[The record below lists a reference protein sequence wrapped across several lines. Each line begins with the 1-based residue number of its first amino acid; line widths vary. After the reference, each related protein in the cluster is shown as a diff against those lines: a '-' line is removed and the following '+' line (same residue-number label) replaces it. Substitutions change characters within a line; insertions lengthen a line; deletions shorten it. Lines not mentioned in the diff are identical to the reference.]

1 MNSEYTI
8 QEIAKLCDVNEWTT
22 LGNLDNGNLEV
33 RAKPSG
39 NIIGMF
45 TPIGWRWKDKYKFVL
60 YKFGDAVALS
70 EAVEPAPNE
79 EAQ

>member
-45 TPIGWRWKDKYKFVL
+45 TPIGWRWRDKYKFAL
-60 YKFGDAVALS
+60 YKFS
-70 EAVEPAPNE
+70 EEDSLPKLVEPAPNE
-79 EAQ
+79 ERQ